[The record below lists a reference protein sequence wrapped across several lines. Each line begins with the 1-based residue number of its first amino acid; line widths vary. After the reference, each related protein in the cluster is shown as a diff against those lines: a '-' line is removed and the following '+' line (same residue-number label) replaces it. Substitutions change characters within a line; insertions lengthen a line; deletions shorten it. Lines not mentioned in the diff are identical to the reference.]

1 MAVAKNLSPPPPPR
15 SRFSFQDFLL
25 LSIDDNET
33 REERIN
39 IFIEKAESSILD
51 SLLLLPKYRQRG
63 FQERVNFTSMN
74 RIVYF
79 ASKFLG
85 NGR

>member
-51 SLLLLPKYRQRG
+51 IAVRSFYCQ
-63 FQERVNFTSMN
+63 
-74 RIVYF
+74 RIVNMD
-79 ASKFLG
+79 SK
-85 NGR
+85 NE

>member
-15 SRFSFQDFLL
+15 SRFSFEDFLLL

-51 SLLLLPKYRQRG
+51 IAVRSFYCQ
-63 FQERVNFTSMN
+63 
-74 RIVYF
+74 RIVNVD
-79 ASKFLG
+79 SK
-85 NGR
+85 NE

>member
-15 SRFSFQDFLL
+15 SRFSFQDFLF

-51 SLLLLPKYRQRG
+51 IAVRFFYCQ
-63 FQERVNFTSMN
+63 
-74 RIVYF
+74 RIVNVD
-79 ASKFLG
+79 SK
-85 NGR
+85 NE

>member
-15 SRFSFQDFLL
+15 SRFSFQDFLLL

-51 SLLLLPKYRQRG
+51 IAVRFFYCQ
-63 FQERVNFTSMN
+63 
-74 RIVYF
+74 RIVNVD
-79 ASKFLG
+79 SK
-85 NGR
+85 NE

>member
-51 SLLLLPKYRQRG
+51 ITVRFFYCQ
-63 FQERVNFTSMN
+63 
-74 RIVYF
+74 RIVNVDY
-79 ASKFLG
+79 K
-85 NGR
+85 NE

>member
-15 SRFSFQDFLL
+15 SRFSFEDFLL

-51 SLLLLPKYRQRG
+51 IAVRSFYCQ
-63 FQERVNFTSMN
+63 
-74 RIVYF
+74 RIVNVD
-79 ASKFLG
+79 SK
-85 NGR
+85 NE

>member
-51 SLLLLPKYRQRG
+51 IAVRSFYCQ
-63 FQERVNFTSMN
+63 
-74 RIVYF
+74 RIVNVD
-79 ASKFLG
+79 SK
-85 NGR
+85 NE

>member
-15 SRFSFQDFLL
+15 SRFSFQDFLLL

-51 SLLLLPKYRQRG
+51 IAVRSFYCQ
-63 FQERVNFTSMN
+63 
-74 RIVYF
+74 RIVNVD
-79 ASKFLG
+79 SK
-85 NGR
+85 NE

>member
-51 SLLLLPKYRQRG
+51 IAARFFYCQCI
-63 FQERVNFTSMN
+63 VN
-74 RIVYF
+74 VD
-79 ASKFLG
+79 SK
-85 NGR
+85 NE